1 MTTQKKPY
9 ITPKVE
15 KLEFAATEEIL
26 TSGFDE
32 IEDEGETTP
41 NIITETSHGDVGRG
55 KGHGGGCDGI
65 PGHATP
71 KTHSNAKHGC

>member
-26 TSGFDE
+26 ASGFDE
-32 IEDEGETTP
+32 IEEEVVEIINET
-41 NIITETSHGDVGRG
+41 NQNHGDVGRG
-55 KGHGGGCDGI
+55 KGKGGGCDGN
-65 PGHATP
+65 PYHATP

>member
-26 TSGFDE
+26 TSGFDDS
-32 IEDEGETTP
+32 IFDPVDDDQG
-41 NIITETSHGDVGRG
+41 SSGGDKGRG
-55 KGHGGGCDGI
+55 RGHGGGCDHI
-65 PGHATP
+65 PE
-71 KTHSNAKHGC
+71 HSNARTFSNGRNSNC

>member
-26 TSGFDE
+26 NSGFDE
-32 IEDEGETTP
+32 IEEEVEEITTSS
-41 NIITETSHGDVGRG
+41 SHGDVGVG
-55 KGHGGGCDGI
+55 NGHGSGCDGI
-65 PGHATP
+65 PGHTNQK
-71 KTHSNAKHGC
+71 KTKNRNKGCI